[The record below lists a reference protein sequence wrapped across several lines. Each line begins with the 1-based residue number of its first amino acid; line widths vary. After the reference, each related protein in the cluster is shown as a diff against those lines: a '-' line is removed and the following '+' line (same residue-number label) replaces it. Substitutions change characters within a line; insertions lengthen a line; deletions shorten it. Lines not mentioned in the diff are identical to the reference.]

1 LTGLFKAHDVQ
12 VISTMSCITELDNES
27 LVELAADEQ
36 AFKELLK
43 AVHLI
48 NQACFKYEKPKK
60 KDDQPSLIHFSFW

>member
-48 NQACFKYEKPKK
+48 NQTCFKDEKPKCGIK
-60 KDDQPSLIHFSFW
+60 KR

>member
-1 LTGLFKAHDVQ
+1 
-12 VISTMSCITELDNES
+12 MSCITELDNES